1 VLFGFALHG
10 VGERARPVF
19 DFVDRFSSVMFRI
32 VGMIMRLAPLGLVI
46 HPEDTLGARH
56 RAGKLVPL
64 VNPGNAPV
72 ALPRAHRPAR
82 AL

>member
-1 VLFGFALHG
+1 MTITAQIS
-10 VGERARPVF
+10 
-19 DFVDRFSSVMFRI
+19 FVRKRRHTDPGQRI
-32 VGMIMRLAPLGLVI
+32 VAVCRLLDGEALLFEKPAMRREPLELVI

-72 ALPRAHRPAR
+72 ALPAC
-82 AL
+82 